1 MITTDEAAAI
11 ANGEL
16 TLSSV
21 LLGKALD
28 AVKAKTAA
36 LWATMLGNPV
46 TTIVAVIGVATAAWV
61 AYQAAHEKSLKSL
74 KESLDETKDRI
85 SSVTDKI
92 KDNTTRIE
100 ELQKL
105 KTNGTIS
112 AAEEAELETLTKQT
126 EQYEAQL
133 KFLQEI
139 EKHKTKEYNNKRLEE
154 AREAYNEYTSY
165 GEYGKDVE
173 TWNVTRTTKGLGGMQ
188 NAVEDYNTALAEL
201 AKTQEKVRNFTP
213 DDTEQSAKEAERL
226 EKQLDRDQA
235 KVDAHFD
242 ALERHYLE
250 LIALREKFDGLD
262 SDEARSMVSFIDG
275 WMQQIADIT
284 HVNTP
289 LINDFKHALNDSDLD
304 KTWADFFNRLAAS
317 KTDIDL
323 ARLIEPEF
331 SANSGLQEWADKYG
345 YTVDDIISHVQKLRE
360 EINKP
365 AEDAGKAAAKTNKEL
380 ISFGNRLKSLRA
392 DIVKTLGQGKELTQ
406 EQTEEFYNW
415 ISAFDYLDGETK
427 DIQQRA
433 QEFLSMLA
441 QYFSIKPEWEIN
453 DNYIK
458 NMLRDAEE
466 QYDSLREKIETGLF
480 GNIDLNNRQELH
492 WDNDEI
498 INQYKEALLSWGQD
512 LEEIKGSVSTVLGAS
527 SEFDGVEI
535 AFSPILQ
542 TDSGAKLLSQGTV
555 YDYVNAVLKEAAARN
570 PNGDGWTTELAFEVD
585 KEGLDIA
592 GQHIQGL
599 FADIGDTA
607 MQSGELMHHVSMSIK
622 GDSDALTDA
631 FDIAAESKYRA
642 HESALAYIRNFV
654 VNDIAD
660 LASLQDELKNTGKA
674 WQEYQNLVS
683 GGDTGDTAKQ
693 MASAY
698 QKAIED
704 LENGR
709 FDTKAVWGAAKLLFS
724 DEQLRDMEYDL
735 VEIAKRLRSPMMQAL
750 FGKAG
755 DGEDDYEIGVKF
767 ANYIRESIG
776 ILGDS
781 AGIIDNGD
789 GTFKFWYDSLGKLSK
804 QLGMSEEAVSSL
816 LEALSAYGVE
826 SMRSTEDNDALAEKF
841 ERIRSMA
848 ASADEAVREFARGLL
863 SGGITENHVMD
874 ILENLSDAGVIDLDT
889 SKLSDAVSWAVE
901 DLKKLE
907 NEENTPKPDIDLS
920 NLNAKKDEITAFKTF
935 LDETLGNLKPYT
947 ISVQFDDE
955 TKDRLDRLARAGG
968 FSTGTRNAPGGIAL
982 VNEKGPELISDG
994 GEAYIANGGRPG
1006 FTNLSR
1012 GAVVFNAEETKQ
1024 IFRRGYTNVP
1034 IKAFADGTSNTVDK
1048 ASLRDRLLGGK
1059 RVGGLFT
1066 GGVSKVF
1073 ECGNCHHRWNYS
1085 PIDYPNGPT
1094 GFCPKCGARII
1105 NGITYGGNT
1114 VDAGHANDDYYQYSV
1129 STGQAIDNY
1138 DETYENY
1145 YSDVFANYKTCPNC
1159 GSRIQ
1164 ERYDVCPGCGYNFH
1178 IGKVPWR
1185 STRANI
1191 RAAQSLPGSGAGRI
1205 SGSGNNGYASGNN
1218 GYGGGNNGYGSDS
1231 VGAADYINQADP
1243 QKTDWVAVLIN
1254 RIQRGVASLEKIASS
1269 GFKSLGT
1276 RTDAATKEISEVY
1289 HQIAAQEQGYNRYM
1303 QEANSL
1309 GLSSDIVSKIV
1320 NGTIDITEYDEE
1332 TSELIDKFSSWYEKA
1347 IQCKEAVADLR
1358 QEVAD
1363 LNQTIFN
1370 NTQKDFENQL
1380 DLIEHSITMQS
1391 KQIEAEKAVGNID
1404 NAQYYDALTGLETQK
1419 IKKLQEELAVLK
1431 IRFQEAM
1438 DSGEIEMYSEAWYS
1452 MVFAIQSVEEAIAD
1466 AHIRM
1471 LGYQNAIKEIADEM
1485 QNIADEMRN
1494 IEWDYFD
1501 YAHEQFGRLQKEANF
1516 LIDIMSNDKLFEDN
1530 GTFAAKGEA
1539 VLGLRV
1545 LNYNA
1550 YMAQAEAYKKE
1561 IEDKFSGELTEKE
1574 MIDRRNEL
1582 LDLQQQSIQAA
1593 ESEKD
1598 AIRDLVSR
1606 GIQLEIASLKDLIS
1620 EYETSLDRAKSLHD
1634 YQKKINTQTGDI
1646 AKLQKQLSAYSGD
1659 NSEENRARM
1668 QRLNEQIRKAR
1679 EDLEETEW
1687 EQNIAEQKKLL
1698 DELSIEFEDYMN
1710 ARLDDIEQ
1718 LVNEVTDEVN
1728 NNLESINIEIHN
1740 SADQVGYTL
1749 SNGMSEI
1756 MKDGTFAYYDRMFDG
1771 ITSVI
1776 DYLAE
1781 IYNFVQ
1787 GVSGFGREGFGRD
1800 DNSRTSSSSFTE
1812 LFDDSFSYGSSGSHG
1827 VEIITDEYGNEIH
1840 IEWSNDRTDGRSNG
1854 TNAGNYDSGSY
1865 GFSGQRVGTHN
1876 VMLNV
1881 PESEA
1886 IATLRQYGYGNFL
1899 DRYGGLT
1906 GGSNPILIDG
1916 ILDNIKQWHP
1926 EIYARLFREYATG
1939 GLADYTGLAM
1949 LHGSKQRP
1957 ELVLNADDTERFLE
1971 AAKLMRT
1978 PVLSALTDRNFK
1990 ELDFGGLGG
1999 SGGSGVTVENLS
2011 VDFVVNN
2018 PESYEDILAEA
2029 RNDHRFERLVD
2040 SIVFS
2045 KIRGKS
2051 SFGEKNRIYF

>member
-1 MITTDEAAAI
+1 MQIIKALDGRSDAMKRATILSLGLSEADRKAAMELVGLSAAEGTATAATGGLGAAFKGLWATIAAHPLVATAAAI
-11 ANGEL
+11 AAVVTAISRVHRKLQEARQEIIDYGKVASDESKKILDLRETYDLANAAYDGTTESKENL
-16 TLSSV
+16 DAATKKLLQSLGIEEEEIDRLKKKYGDLSSAIDHITIQT
-21 LLGKALD
+21 LEEKQREMID
-28 AVKAKTAA
+28 AVDAAESKLMHNFGRHSTLISYNNEDEVFFDKLKELGLFEMNQERDAFSDAAASYFYLSGNDSSPDGLLAAKDDAKELLSLLQTAA
-36 LWATMLGNPV
+36 
-46 TTIVAVIGVATAAWV
+46 
-61 AYQAAHEKSLKSL
+61 
-74 KESLDETKDRI
+74 
-85 SSVTDKI
+85 
-92 KDNTTRIE
+92 
-100 ELQKL
+100 
-105 KTNGTIS
+105 
-112 AAEEAELETLTKQT
+112 AELDVTQRDL
-126 EQYEAQL
+126 
-133 KFLQEI
+133 
-139 EKHKTKEYNNKRLEE
+139 HN
-154 AREAYNEYTSY
+154 TSIW
-165 GEYGKDVE
+165 K
-173 TWNVTRTTKGLGGMQ
+173 
-188 NAVEDYNTALAEL
+188 
-201 AKTQEKVRNFTP
+201 
-213 DDTEQSAKEAERL
+213 
-226 EKQLDRDQA
+226 
-235 KVDAHFD
+235 
-242 ALERHYLE
+242 
-250 LIALREKFDGLD
+250 GLD
-262 SDEARSMVSFIDG
+262 SFINSVDEDLKQIELSRRNLADSIVGLNYAEGIQSGSKDYVIPKTTDEYYKLRDALIAAARGNEDFANTQQDAVDAVDRMLSGYSFSKEF
-275 WMQQIADIT
+275 ASE
-284 HVNTP
+284 
-289 LINDFKHALNDSDLD
+289 INEFKHALNDSELD

-380 ISFGNRLKSLRA
+380 ISFSNRLKSLRV

-453 DNYIK
+453 DHYIK

-466 QYDSLREKIETGLF
+466 QYDSLRGKIESRIF

-498 INQYKEALLSWGQD
+498 IAQYKDALLSWGQD

-622 GDSDALTDA
+622 GDSDALANA
-631 FDIAAESKYRA
+631 FGIAAENKYRA

-674 WQEYQNLVS
+674 WQEYQNLIS

-735 VEIAKRLRSPMMQAL
+735 VEVAKRLRSPMMQAL
-750 FGKAG
+750 FGKVG

-767 ANYIRESIG
+767 ANQIRESIG

-841 ERIRSMA
+841 ERVRSMA

-955 TKDRLDRLARAGG
+955 TRDRLDRLARAGG

-1048 ASLRDRLLGGK
+1048 ASLRERLLGGK

-1085 PIDYPNGPT
+1085 PIDYPKGPT
-1094 GFCPKCGARII
+1094 GFCPKCGARIVD
-1105 NGITYGGNT
+1105 GETYGGNT
-1114 VDAGHANDDYYQYSV
+1114 VDSKHTNDDYYEYNV
-1129 STGQAIDNY
+1129 STGQAIENY
-1138 DETYENY
+1138 DDTYENY
-1145 YSDVFANYKTCPNC
+1145 YSDVFNNYKTCPNC

-1178 IGKVPWR
+1178 IGKVPSR

-1205 SGSGNNGYASGNN
+1205 SGSGNNGY
-1218 GYGGGNNGYGSDS
+1218 GGGNNGYGSGS
-1231 VGAADYINQADP
+1231 VGPADYVNQADP
-1243 QKTDWVAVLIN
+1243 QKTDWIAVLIN
-1254 RIQRGVASLEKIASS
+1254 RIQKSVSSLEKIASS

-1276 RTDAATKEISEVY
+1276 RTDAATMEISELY
-1289 HQIAAQEQGYNRYM
+1289 NQIAVQEQGYDRYM
-1303 QEANSL
+1303 QEAYNV
-1309 GLSSDIVSKIV
+1309 GLPGYIIDQIQ

-1332 TSELIDKFSSWYEKA
+1332 TSAQIDKFSTWYEKA
-1347 IQCKEAVADLR
+1347 LQCKEAVEDLHEKVAQLNLDIFQNTQQDFENQLSAIDHKMTMVDKIVDYNREFGRVSNMEYYQVATNLEAERIAKLNEELDTLNIKFQDAMSSGEIEECSEAWYSMTSAINSVEEAIVDAHR
-1358 QEVAD
+1358 QMVQYRVD
-1363 LNQTIFN
+1363 LFN
-1370 NTQKDFENQL
+1370 NTQKDYENYL
-1380 DLIEHSITMQS
+1380 NLIEHRANMVG
-1391 KQIEAEKAVGNID
+1391 KRIEMEKLAGNLD
-1404 NAQYYDALTGLETQK
+1404 SGEYYKALTGVESERIAALN
-1419 IKKLQEELAVLK
+1419 QELVVLRQ
-1431 IRFQEAM
+1431 RFQEAM
-1438 DSGEIEMYSEAWYS
+1438 NSGEIAECSDAWYN
-1452 MVFAIQSVEEAIAD
+1452 MRFAINSVEEAIAD
-1466 AHIRM
+1466 AQYRMVEYRNTVFDYTQRTYENQLSLIDHQMNMASKRLEMAKLSGQVDNSSYYNSLASIESQRIGKLQQQMSAMGNMLIQAMNSGEIRKYSESWYRMITSINSVEEAIADAQIRM
-1471 LGYQNAIKEIADEM
+1471 IGYGNSAQEAAAAVEEIGEKMHD
-1485 QNIADEMRN
+1485 

-1501 YAHEQFGRLQKEANF
+1501 FAMEQYGRLQKEANF
-1516 LIDIMSNDKLFEDN
+1516 LIGVMSNDKLFEDN
-1530 GTFAAKGEA
+1530 GTFSAKGEA
-1539 VLGLRV
+1539 TLGLRV

-1550 YMAQAEAYKKE
+1550 FMTQAEAYKKE
-1561 IEDKFSGELTEKE
+1561 IEDKFSGTLTDKE
-1574 MIDRRNEL
+1574 EIDRRNTL
-1582 LDLQQQSIQAA
+1582 IDLQQQSIQAA
-1593 ESEKD
+1593 ENEKN
-1598 AIRDLVSR
+1598 AIRDLVAD
-1606 GIQLEIASLKDLIS
+1606 GIQVEIKSMQELIDA
-1620 EYETSLDRAKSLHD
+1620 YEKSLDSAKD
-1634 YQKKINTQTGDI
+1634 
-1646 AKLQKQLSAYSGD
+1646 
-1659 NSEENRARM
+1659 
-1668 QRLNEQIRKAR
+1668 
-1679 EDLEETEW
+1679 
-1687 EQNIAEQKKLL
+1687 
-1698 DELSIEFEDYMN
+1698 
-1710 ARLDDIEQ
+1710 
-1718 LVNEVTDEVN
+1718 
-1728 NNLESINIEIHN
+1728 
-1740 SADQVGYTL
+1740 
-1749 SNGMSEI
+1749 
-1756 MKDGTFAYYDRMFDG
+1756 
-1771 ITSVI
+1771 
-1776 DYLAE
+1776 
-1781 IYNFVQ
+1781 
-1787 GVSGFGREGFGRD
+1787 
-1800 DNSRTSSSSFTE
+1800 
-1812 LFDDSFSYGSSGSHG
+1812 
-1827 VEIITDEYGNEIH
+1827 
-1840 IEWSNDRTDGRSNG
+1840 
-1854 TNAGNYDSGSY
+1854 
-1865 GFSGQRVGTHN
+1865 
-1876 VMLNV
+1876 
-1881 PESEA
+1881 
-1886 IATLRQYGYGNFL
+1886 
-1899 DRYGGLT
+1899 
-1906 GGSNPILIDG
+1906 
-1916 ILDNIKQWHP
+1916 
-1926 EIYARLFREYATG
+1926 
-1939 GLADYTGLAM
+1939 
-1949 LHGSKQRP
+1949 
-1957 ELVLNADDTERFLE
+1957 
-1971 AAKLMRT
+1971 
-1978 PVLSALTDRNFK
+1978 
-1990 ELDFGGLGG
+1990 
-1999 SGGSGVTVENLS
+1999 
-2011 VDFVVNN
+2011 
-2018 PESYEDILAEA
+2018 
-2029 RNDHRFERLVD
+2029 
-2040 SIVFS
+2040 
-2045 KIRGKS
+2045 
-2051 SFGEKNRIYF
+2051 